1 MIRVLRTTLAT
12 AAVLAMA
19 AGTAEAVPAG
29 TPSASPTPS
38 KVFTI
43 TDHLAAEVAGD
54 LADKSVRARV
64 TPAVA
69 SAPADLLKLESG
81 STLAKD
87 ALSANGAVLAAK
99 GLPATSGSI
108 LRLRLANAGARA
120 ALSRGEVPLVAAAPT
135 DDKSAGNVAVTAYD
149 PNGGTVLLDPK
160 KAPSRP
166 VLVVDVDVNKALP
179 LGLNLMRGSLARQGI
194 KAPMAP
200 KTTTVK
206 PATAGGYWATKINS
220 IRLNDDEETWIEG
233 DAEIYSIVGGFG
245 LDGKAAV
252 NIVQMPYLDNDGTT
266 YYPNQILVGYQAYK
280 YNLADVVMME
290 DDGDTNYQALAT
302 AIADALLTVTDQGV
316 YTPLVNAI
324 LGAIPSS
331 WWTNDPDYVDS
342 WYTLSTTS
350 SGTLTG
356 AAANGTMNVSPYWV
370 SEL

>member
-1 MIRVLRTTLAT
+1 MIRVLRTTLAA

-19 AGTAEAVPAG
+19 AGTAEAVPAAA
-29 TPSASPTPS
+29 PSASPTPS

-43 TDHLAAEVAGD
+43 TDHLASEVAGD
-54 LADKSVRARV
+54 LADKAVRARI
-64 TPAVA
+64 TSSVA

-81 STLAKD
+81 TTLAKD
-87 ALSANGAVLAAK
+87 ALSANSGVLAAK

-135 DDKSAGNVAVTAYD
+135 DDKSAGRVAVTAYD
-149 PNGGTVLLDPK
+149 PNGGKLLLDPL

-166 VLVVDVDVNKALP
+166 VLVVDVDVAKALP
-179 LGLNLMRGSLARQGI
+179 LGLNLMRSTLARQGV
-194 KAPMAP
+194 KAAP
-200 KTTTVK
+200 K
-206 PATAGGYWATKINS
+206 ATAKTADAGGYWANKINS
-220 IRLNDDEETWIEG
+220 IRLNDDEEPWIEG

-245 LDGKAAV
+245 LDGKAAI

-266 YYPNQILVGYQAYK
+266 YYPNQIIVGYQAYK

-316 YTPLVNAI
+316 YIPLVNAI

-342 WYTLSTTS
+342 WYTLGTTS
-350 SGTLTG
+350 SGSLTG
-356 AAANGTMNVSPYWV
+356 AAGNGTMDISPYWV